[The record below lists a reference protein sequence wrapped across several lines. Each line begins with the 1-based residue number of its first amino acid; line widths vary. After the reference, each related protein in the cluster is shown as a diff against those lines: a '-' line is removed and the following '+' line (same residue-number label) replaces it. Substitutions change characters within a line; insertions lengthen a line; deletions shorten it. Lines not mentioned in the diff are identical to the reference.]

1 MEKILWRK
9 MHILA
14 LLKLEVFGT
23 VLFKCVFF
31 FYFYFFYSFGRVKY
45 VDTDMTVE
53 ATELERAIENDIL
66 VMSECTL

>member
-31 FYFYFFYSFGRVKY
+31 FLFFFCFFFIPLAG
-45 VDTDMTVE
+45 
-53 ATELERAIENDIL
+53 
-66 VMSECTL
+66 